1 MSEENKIIARRHVE
15 EVLSQGNL
23 GLVDEIFAR
32 DFVGH
37 APSEEKRGP
46 EAMKKFVSGLRR
58 AFPDLRVRFEDQIAE
73 GDKVT
78 IRWTAL
84 GTHKGEFQGMPP
96 TGRQMTMTAMTLA
109 RIANGKIVEAW
120 TERDTLGML
129 QQLGAMPVPAK

>member
-1 MSEENKIIARRHVE
+1 MSEENKIIARRHDE

-32 DFVGH
+32 DFVRH
-37 APSEEKRGP
+37 APSDEKHGP
-46 EAMKKFVSGLRR
+46 EAMKQFVSALRR
-58 AFPDLRVRFEDQIAE
+58 AFPDLRVTVEDQIAE

-96 TGRQMTMTAMTLA
+96 TGKQMTMTAMTLA

-129 QQLGAMPVPAK
+129 QQIGAVPVPAN

>member
-1 MSEENKIIARRHVE
+1 MSEENKLVTRRHIE

-23 GLVDEIFAR
+23 DLIDELFAS

-37 APSEEKRGP
+37 APSEEKHGP

-58 AFPDLRVRFEDQIAE
+58 AFPDLRVAVEDQIAE

-96 TGRQMTMTAMTLA
+96 TGKQMTMTAMTLA

-129 QQLGAMPVPAK
+129 QQLGAVPVPAK

>member
-1 MSEENKIIARRHVE
+1 MSEQNKLIARRHAE

-23 GLVDEIFAR
+23 GLVDEIFAS

-37 APSEEKRGP
+37 APSGETHGP
-46 EAMKKFVSGLRR
+46 EAMKQFVSALRR
-58 AFPDLRVRFEDQIAE
+58 AFPDLRVTVEDQIAE

-78 IRWTAL
+78 IRWTSR
-84 GTHKGEFQGMPP
+84 GTHTGEFQGMPP

-120 TERDTLGML
+120 TETDTLGML
-129 QQLGAMPVPAK
+129 QQLGAIPAPAN